1 MDVLQLI
8 KQYNRDNLAQS
19 DLLAQ
24 ELATEK
30 FTDFWQRYRRQL
42 LAQVMIEREYLYP
55 EVIAVAK
62 GAASTIAQLEAN
74 LACMVR
80 LTADLDQ
87 AMLGQDEAKRREL
100 AEQLIELVRRHVEKQ
115 EDKLIPLIRQSM
127 STEEREELSQ
137 VFQDALEDYINS
149 ERMECAV

>member
-8 KQYNRDNLAQS
+8 KQYNRDNLAQLGLVS
-19 DLLAQ
+19 Q
-24 ELATEK
+24 EIGTANFKT
-30 FTDFWQRYRRQL
+30 FWQQYRRQL

-55 EVIAVAK
+55 EVAVVSKTAQ
-62 GAASTIAQLEAN
+62 ATIAQLEAN
-74 LACMVR
+74 LVQ
-80 LTADLDQ
+80 LVKLVKQLD
-87 AMLGQDEAKRREL
+87 AALVEANLSEYQGI
-100 AEQLIELVRRHVEKQ
+100 AEQLGLLVQGHVAKQ

-137 VFQDALEDYINS
+137 VFQDALEDFLNS